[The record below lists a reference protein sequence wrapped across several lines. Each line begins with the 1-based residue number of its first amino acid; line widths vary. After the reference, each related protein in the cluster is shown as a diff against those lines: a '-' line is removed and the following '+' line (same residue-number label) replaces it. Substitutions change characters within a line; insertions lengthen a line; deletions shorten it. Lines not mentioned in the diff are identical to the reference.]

1 MKLKNNKATVPH
13 HIFVTMLLLIKF
25 VILKIMV
32 LTLDQKKFL
41 VSGNRPDENFY
52 HSLTRIAECV
62 SKYTFQE
69 TTKKQTHTKNS
80 HEN

>member
-1 MKLKNNKATVPH
+1 MMLKNNKATVSH

-41 VSGNRPDENFY
+41 VSGNRQDENFY

-69 TTKKQTHTKNS
+69 TTKKQTHKKNS